1 MSGQEEIKRGRGRPK
16 KNNINKSSEINTE
29 QSSPIFDKTHEFNS
43 YFGTIPMSE
52 LDDIFGCSISTAFTP
67 EEIRMIIKDPIT
79 NHSLTRKLAMFVY
92 NSEGVV
98 TNAIDY
104 MVSLPCLD
112 RVVYGKKRLFHKTK
126 LNNNKDL
133 MLSTLNNINDKK
145 FIRDVLFTDMN
156 EGTSF
161 YYFETTSKQ
170 VDRTKF
176 MRDYDVE
183 NIMEINDLGLNAS
196 MIPLP
201 YEYCKIVGRK
211 NGRYVVAFNL
221 RYFDEFF
228 GEDKQR
234 RLRKYPLEI
243 SKAYTTWE
251 QGGKSSS
258 NWVVLDNNHTIA
270 HKIKCK
276 ISEPWGRPLAI
287 AAISDILYQDE
298 FTDTKRGVLR
308 EINSQVVVQTF
319 PEGRDKG
326 TCALTKT
333 QQENQHDKV
342 KQAVMTKNNRGGTTF
357 VSVAAGTKLDS
368 LDINNTDIFDE
379 KNEGNLTDKIALDL
393 GIASSLLNGSGSGN
407 YSSQQ
412 NNLELINAQ
421 IYSWIQ
427 EIQAELNYVINACI
441 IKDNRNKVEVYYLP
455 TSLVNR
461 QQFFE
466 MMKSLYL
473 EASGSLTMLIASTGI
488 NPEVYFN
495 IMDEEI
501 DNKIFDRYLPH
512 QTAFTQSNKSND
524 KGGRPENDNPTNE
537 STIQTRANNANNQPK
552 PSTK

>member
-1 MSGQEEIKRGRGRPK
+1 
-16 KNNINKSSEINTE
+16 
-29 QSSPIFDKTHEFNS
+29 
-43 YFGTIPMSE
+43 
-52 LDDIFGCSISTAFTP
+52 
-67 EEIRMIIKDPIT
+67 MIIKDPIT

-104 MVSLPCLD
+104 MVSMPCLD

-133 MLSTLNNINDKK
+133 MLSTLESINDKQ

-183 NIMEINDLGLNAS
+183 SIMEICDLGLNAV

-211 NGRYVVAFNL
+211 NGRNVIAFNL
-221 RYFDEFF
+221 RYFDNYE
-228 GEDKQR
+228 GDEKTR
-234 RLRKYPLEI
+234 KLRKYPSEI
-243 SKAYTTWE
+243 SNAYTTWE
-251 QGGKSSS
+251 KGEKSSS
-258 NWVVLDNNHTIA
+258 NWVVLNNDHTIA

-298 FTDTKRGVLR
+298 FVDTKRNVLR

-319 PEGRDKG
+319 PEGQNKG
-326 TCALTKT
+326 SCALTKI
-333 QQENQHDKV
+333 QQQDQHDKV

-357 VSVAAGTKLDS
+357 VSVAAGTKLDA
-368 LDINNTDIFDE
+368 LDISNTDIFDE
-379 KNEGNLTDKIALDL
+379 KNESDLTDKIALDL
-393 GIASSLLNGSGSGN
+393 GIAASLLNGSGSGN

-421 IYSWIQ
+421 IYTWIQ
-427 EIQAELNYVINACI
+427 EIQAELNHVINACI
-441 IKDNRNKVEVYYLP
+441 IKDKKNKVEVYYLP

-461 QQFFE
+461 KNFFE
-466 MMKSLYL
+466 MMKNLYL
-473 EASGSLTMLIASTGI
+473 EAGGSYTFLVASTGV

-495 IMDEEI
+495 ILDEEI
-501 DNKIFDRYLPH
+501 DNKIFDKYLPH
-512 QTAFTQSNKSND
+512 QTSYTLSSKNNA
-524 KGGRPENDNPTNE
+524 GGRPENTDPISA
-537 STIQTRANNANNQPK
+537 STIQTKANNSNNQPK

>member
-1 MSGQEEIKRGRGRPK
+1 MSEEIKHGRGRPK
-16 KNNINKSSEINTE
+16 KNSTVETNTV
-29 QSSPIFDKTHEFNS
+29 QSSPTNSDTTYEFNS
-43 YFGTIPMSE
+43 YFGTVPLSE
-52 LDDIFGCSISTAFTP
+52 LDSIFGCTITSAFTP
-67 EEIRMIIKDPIT
+67 EEIKMIIKDPIT

-104 MVSLPCLD
+104 MVSMPCLD

-133 MLSTLNNINDKK
+133 MLSTLESINDKQ

-183 NIMEINDLGLNAS
+183 NIMEICDLGLNAV

-211 NGRYVVAFNL
+211 NGRNVIAFNL
-221 RYFDEFF
+221 RYFDNYE
-228 GEDKQR
+228 GDEKTR
-234 RLRKYPLEI
+234 KLRKYPSEI
-243 SKAYTTWE
+243 SNAYTTWE
-251 QGGKSSS
+251 KGNKSSS
-258 NWVVLDNNHTIA
+258 NWVVLNNDHTIA

-298 FTDTKRGVLR
+298 FVDTKRNVLR

-319 PEGRDKG
+319 PEGQNKG
-326 TCALTKT
+326 SCALTKT
-333 QQENQHDKV
+333 QQQDQHDKV

-357 VSVAAGTKLDS
+357 VSVAAGTKLDA
-368 LDINNTDIFDE
+368 LDISNTDIFDE
-379 KNEGNLTDKIALDL
+379 KNESDLTDKIALDL
-393 GIASSLLNGSGSGN
+393 GIAASLLNGSGSGN

-421 IYSWIQ
+421 IYTWIQ
-427 EIQAELNYVINACI
+427 EIQAELNHVINACI
-441 IKDNRNKVEVYYLP
+441 IKDKKNKVEVYYLP

-461 QQFFE
+461 KNFFE
-466 MMKSLYL
+466 MMKNLYL
-473 EASGSLTMLIASTGI
+473 EAGGSYTFLVASTGV

-495 IMDEEI
+495 ILDEEI
-501 DNKIFDRYLPH
+501 DNKIFDKYLPH
-512 QTAFTQSNKSND
+512 QTSYTLSSKNNT
-524 KGGRPENDNPTNE
+524 GGRPENADPTSS
-537 STIQTRANNANNQPK
+537 STIQTKANNSNNQPK

>member
-1 MSGQEEIKRGRGRPK
+1 MSEEIKRGRGRPK
-16 KNNINKSSEINTE
+16 KNITVETNTV
-29 QSSPIFDKTHEFNS
+29 QSSPTNSDTTYEFNS
-43 YFGTIPMSE
+43 YFGTVPLSE
-52 LDDIFGCSISTAFTP
+52 LDSIFGCTITSAFTP
-67 EEIRMIIKDPIT
+67 EEIKMIIKDPIT

-104 MVSLPCLD
+104 MVSMPCLD
-112 RVVYGKKRLFHKTK
+112 RVIYGKKRLFHKTK

-133 MLSTLNNINDKK
+133 MLSTLESINDKQ

-183 NIMEINDLGLNAS
+183 NIMEICDLGLNAV

-211 NGRYVVAFNL
+211 NGRNVIAFNL
-221 RYFDEFF
+221 RYFDNYE
-228 GEDKQR
+228 GDEKTR
-234 RLRKYPLEI
+234 KLRKYPSEI
-243 SKAYTTWE
+243 SNAYSVWE
-251 QGGKSSS
+251 KGNKSSS
-258 NWVVLDNNHTIA
+258 NWVVLNNDHTIA

-298 FTDTKRGVLR
+298 FVDTKRNVLR

-319 PEGRDKG
+319 PEGQNKG
-326 TCALTKT
+326 SCALTKT
-333 QQENQHDKV
+333 QQQDQHDKV

-357 VSVAAGTKLDS
+357 VSVAAGTKLDA
-368 LDINNTDIFDE
+368 LDISNTDIFDE
-379 KNEGNLTDKIALDL
+379 KNESDLTDKIAMDL
-393 GIASSLLNGSGSGN
+393 GMAAQLLGASSTGTFAGG
-407 YSSQQ
+407 QH
-412 NNLELINAQ
+412 NLEMVNAQ
-421 IYSWIQ
+421 IYTWIQ

-441 IKDNRNKVEVYYLP
+441 IKDRKNKVEVYYLP

-461 QQFFE
+461 QGFFD
-466 MMKSLYL
+466 MMKSLYDVG
-473 EASGSLTMLIASTGI
+473 GSLTMLIAATGI
-488 NPEVYFN
+488 NPEVYFS
-495 IMDEEI
+495 ILDEEVE
-501 DNKIFDRYLPH
+501 NKIFDKYLPH
-512 QTAFTQSNKSND
+512 LTANTISKDDNV
-524 KGGRPENDNPTNE
+524 GGRPKTNNPSENTVK
-537 STIQTRANNANNQPK
+537 SQANNGNAI
-552 PSTK
+552 PSPSDNK

>member
-1 MSGQEEIKRGRGRPK
+1 MSEEIKRGRGRPK
-16 KNNINKSSEINTE
+16 KNTTVETNTV
-29 QSSPIFDKTHEFNS
+29 QSSPTNSDTTYEFNS
-43 YFGTIPMSE
+43 YFGTVPLSE
-52 LDDIFGCSISTAFTP
+52 LDSIFGCTITSAFTP
-67 EEIRMIIKDPIT
+67 EEIKMIIKDPIT

-104 MVSLPCLD
+104 MVSMPCLD

-133 MLSTLNNINDKK
+133 MLSTLESINDKQ

-183 NIMEINDLGLNAS
+183 NIMEICDLGLNAV

-211 NGRYVVAFNL
+211 NGRNVIAFNL
-221 RYFDEFF
+221 RYFDNYE
-228 GEDKQR
+228 GDEKTR
-234 RLRKYPLEI
+234 KLRKYPSEI
-243 SKAYTTWE
+243 SNAYTTWE
-251 QGGKSSS
+251 KGNKSSS
-258 NWVVLDNNHTIA
+258 NWLVLDNDHTIA

-298 FTDTKRGVLR
+298 FVDTKRNVLR

-319 PEGRDKG
+319 PEGQNKG
-326 TCALTKT
+326 SCALTKT
-333 QQENQHDKV
+333 QQQDQHDKV

-357 VSVAAGTKLDS
+357 VSVAAGTKLDA
-368 LDINNTDIFDE
+368 LDISNTDIFDE
-379 KNEGNLTDKIALDL
+379 KNESDLTDKIAMDL
-393 GIASSLLNGSGSGN
+393 GMAAQLLGASSTGTFAGG
-407 YSSQQ
+407 QH
-412 NNLELINAQ
+412 NLEMVNAQ
-421 IYSWIQ
+421 IYTWIQ

-441 IKDNRNKVEVYYLP
+441 IKDRKNKVEVYYLP

-461 QQFFE
+461 QGFFD
-466 MMKSLYL
+466 MMKSLYDVG
-473 EASGSLTMLIASTGI
+473 GSLTMLIAATGI
-488 NPEVYFN
+488 NPEVYFS
-495 IMDEEI
+495 ILDEEVE
-501 DNKIFDRYLPH
+501 NKIFDKYLPH
-512 QTAFTQSNKSND
+512 LTANTISKDDNV
-524 KGGRPENDNPTNE
+524 GGRPKTNNPSENTVK
-537 STIQTRANNANNQPK
+537 SQANNGNAI
-552 PSTK
+552 PSPSDNK

>member
-1 MSGQEEIKRGRGRPK
+1 MSEEIKRGRGRPK
-16 KNNINKSSEINTE
+16 KNTTVETNTV
-29 QSSPIFDKTHEFNS
+29 QSSPTNSDTTYEFNS
-43 YFGTIPMSE
+43 YFGTVPLSE
-52 LDDIFGCSISTAFTP
+52 LDSIFGCTITSAFTP

-79 NHSLTRKLAMFVY
+79 NHSLTRRLAMFVY

-112 RVVYGKKRLFHKTK
+112 RVIYGKKRLFHKKK

-133 MLSTLNNINDKK
+133 MLSTLESINDKK

-183 NIMEINDLGLNAS
+183 NIMEICDLGLNAS

-211 NGRYVVAFNL
+211 NGRYVIAFNL
-221 RYFDEFF
+221 RYFDDFN

-234 RLRKYPLEI
+234 KLRKYPLEI
-243 SKAYTTWE
+243 SNAYMTWE
-251 QGGKSSS
+251 KGNKSSN
-258 NWVVLDNNHTIA
+258 NWVVLNSDHTIA

-298 FTDTKRGVLR
+298 FVDTKRNVLR
-308 EINSQVVVQTF
+308 EINSQVVIQTF

-326 TCALTKT
+326 TCALTKN
-333 QQENQHDKV
+333 QQQDQHDKV

-379 KNEGNLTDKIALDL
+379 KNEKDLTDKIALDL
-393 GIASSLLNGSGSGN
+393 GIAASLLNGSGSGN

-421 IYSWIQ
+421 IYTWIQ

-441 IKDNRNKVEVYYLP
+441 IKDKKNKVEVYYLP

-461 QQFFE
+461 KSFFD

-473 EASGSLTMLIASTGI
+473 EASGSLTFLIASTGV

-495 IMDEEI
+495 ILDEELE
-501 DNKIFDRYLPH
+501 NKIFDKYLPH
-512 QTAFTQSNKSND
+512 QTAFTQSNK
-524 KGGRPENDNPTNE
+524 GGRPENTDPTNE
-537 STIQTRANNANNQPK
+537 STIQTKANDANNQPK

>member
-1 MSGQEEIKRGRGRPK
+1 MSEEIKRGRGRPK
-16 KNNINKSSEINTE
+16 KNTTVETNTV
-29 QSSPIFDKTHEFNS
+29 QSSPTNSDTTYEFNS
-43 YFGTIPMSE
+43 YFGTVPLSE
-52 LDDIFGCSISTAFTP
+52 LDSILGCTITSAFTP
-67 EEIRMIIKDPIT
+67 EEIKMIIKDPIT

-104 MVSLPCLD
+104 MVSMPCLD

-133 MLSTLNNINDKK
+133 MLSTLESINDKQ

-183 NIMEINDLGLNAS
+183 SIMEICDLGLNAV

-211 NGRYVVAFNL
+211 NGRNVIAFNL
-221 RYFDEFF
+221 RYFDNYE
-228 GEDKQR
+228 GDEKTR
-234 RLRKYPLEI
+234 KLRKYPSEI
-243 SKAYTTWE
+243 SNAYTTWE
-251 QGGKSSS
+251 KGEKSSS
-258 NWVVLDNNHTIA
+258 NWVVLNNDHTIA

-298 FTDTKRGVLR
+298 FVDTKRNVLR

-319 PEGRDKG
+319 PEGQNKG
-326 TCALTKT
+326 SCALTKI
-333 QQENQHDKV
+333 QQQDQHDKV

-357 VSVAAGTKLDS
+357 VSVAAGTKLDA
-368 LDINNTDIFDE
+368 LDISNTDIFDE
-379 KNEGNLTDKIALDL
+379 KNESDLTDKIALDL
-393 GIASSLLNGSGSGN
+393 GIAASLLNGSGSGN

-421 IYSWIQ
+421 IYTWIQ
-427 EIQAELNYVINACI
+427 EIQAELNHVINACI
-441 IKDNRNKVEVYYLP
+441 IKDKKNKVEVYYLP

-461 QQFFE
+461 KNFFE
-466 MMKSLYL
+466 MMKNLYL
-473 EASGSLTMLIASTGI
+473 EAGGSYTFLVASTGV

-495 IMDEEI
+495 ILDEEI
-501 DNKIFDRYLPH
+501 DNKIFDKYLPH
-512 QTAFTQSNKSND
+512 QTSYTLSSKNNA
-524 KGGRPENDNPTNE
+524 GGRPENTDPISA
-537 STIQTRANNANNQPK
+537 STIQTKANNSNNQPK

>member
-1 MSGQEEIKRGRGRPK
+1 MSEEIKRGRGRPK
-16 KNNINKSSEINTE
+16 KNTTVETNTV
-29 QSSPIFDKTHEFNS
+29 QSSPTNLDTTYEFNS
-43 YFGTIPMSE
+43 YFGTVPLSE
-52 LDDIFGCSISTAFTP
+52 LDSIFGCTITSAFTP
-67 EEIRMIIKDPIT
+67 EEIKMIIKDPIT

-104 MVSLPCLD
+104 MVSMPCLD
-112 RVVYGKKRLFHKTK
+112 RVIYGKKRLFHKTK

-133 MLSTLNNINDKK
+133 MLSTLESINDKQ

-183 NIMEINDLGLNAS
+183 NIMEICDLGLNAV

-211 NGRYVVAFNL
+211 NGRNVIAFNL
-221 RYFDEFF
+221 RYFDNYE
-228 GEDKQR
+228 GDEKTR
-234 RLRKYPLEI
+234 KLRKYPSEI
-243 SKAYTTWE
+243 SNAYTTWE
-251 QGGKSSS
+251 KGEKSSS
-258 NWVVLDNNHTIA
+258 NWVVLNNDHTIA

-298 FTDTKRGVLR
+298 FVDTKRNVLR

-319 PEGRDKG
+319 PEGQNKG
-326 TCALTKT
+326 SCALTKT
-333 QQENQHDKV
+333 QQQDQHDKV

-357 VSVAAGTKLDS
+357 VSVAAGTKLDA
-368 LDINNTDIFDE
+368 LDISNTDIFDE
-379 KNEGNLTDKIALDL
+379 KNESDLTDKIAMDL
-393 GIASSLLNGSGSGN
+393 GMAAQLLGASSTGTFAGG
-407 YSSQQ
+407 QH
-412 NNLELINAQ
+412 NLEMVNAQ
-421 IYSWIQ
+421 IYTWIQ

-441 IKDNRNKVEVYYLP
+441 IKDRKNKVEVYYLP

-461 QQFFE
+461 QGFFD
-466 MMKSLYL
+466 MMKSLYDVG
-473 EASGSLTMLIASTGI
+473 GSLTMLIAATGI
-488 NPEVYFN
+488 NPEVYFS
-495 IMDEEI
+495 ILDEEVE
-501 DNKIFDRYLPH
+501 NKIFDKYLPH
-512 QTAFTQSNKSND
+512 LTANTISKDDNV
-524 KGGRPENDNPTNE
+524 GGRPKTNNPSENTVK
-537 STIQTRANNANNQPK
+537 SQANNGNAI
-552 PSTK
+552 PSPSDNK